1 MTGFPYPEVSASLF
15 WTSTFSKCSLPMKKE
30 TPICISVISIIHCTD
45 FLTFPSLFLRLLFHI
60 HIQYLLL
67 HHSLFGENYIHIA
80 YNVFITKIDYVAIT
94 TALTKQLYNKNW
106 TLLHM
111 FFKDSGHRCRTG
123 VQHHLWSKSLK

>member
-67 HHSLFGENYIHIA
+67 HHPLFGENYIHIA
-80 YNVFITKIDYVAIT
+80 YNVFIAKNDCVAIT
-94 TALTKQLYNKNW
+94 IAFTEQLYNKNW
-106 TLLHM
+106 TLLHI

-123 VQHHLWSKSLK
+123 VEHHLWSKSLK